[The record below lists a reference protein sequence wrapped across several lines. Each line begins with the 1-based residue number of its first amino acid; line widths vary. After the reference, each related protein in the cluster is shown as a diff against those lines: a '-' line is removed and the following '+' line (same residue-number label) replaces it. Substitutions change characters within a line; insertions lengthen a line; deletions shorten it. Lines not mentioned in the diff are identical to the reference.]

1 MRAGGQ
7 ARGRAMKL
15 VAIRQ
20 GRTDKYD
27 ELRCLRS
34 DGSATGCA
42 MPRQGILPHDLIHY
56 VVESLLSWRQAFYGM
71 VAAGADIG
79 PTMAQSHDPANR
91 ALLEQAVHAEAV
103 VESLQAQLWSAGADP
118 DAFDDAMF
126 LEGVRGACE
135 ARGRSVPELP
145 AGAGRRL
152 FDAVL
157 ALNARWQA
165 LPWYG
170 ALELELPEA

>member
-1 MRAGGQ
+1 
-7 ARGRAMKL
+7 MKL
-15 VAIRQ
+15 IATRQ

-27 ELRCLRS
+27 QLRCVRR
-34 DGSATGCA
+34 DGSATGCP

-56 VVESLLSWRQAFYGM
+56 VVESTLDWRHAFYGM

-79 PTMAQSHDPANR
+79 PAMEQSHDPANR
-91 ALLEQAVHAEAV
+91 ALADQAVHAEAV

-118 DAFDDAMF
+118 GAFDDAMF
-126 LEGVRGACE
+126 LEGVRGACT
-135 ARGRSVPELP
+135 ARGRSLP
-145 AGAGRRL
+145 VLLDGSGRRL

-157 ALNARWQA
+157 ALNARWEA

-170 ALELELPEA
+170 ALELDFPETSTLNPESRP

>member
-1 MRAGGQ
+1 
-7 ARGRAMKL
+7 MKL
-15 VAIRQ
+15 IATRQ
-20 GRTDKYD
+20 ARTDKYD
-27 ELRCLRS
+27 ELRCLRR

-56 VVESLLSWRQAFYGM
+56 VVESTLGWRHAFYGM
-71 VAAGADIG
+71 IAAGADIG
-79 PTMAQSHDPANR
+79 PTMEQSHDPQNR
-91 ALLEQAVHAEAV
+91 ALAGQAVHAEAV

-118 DAFDDAMF
+118 DAFDEAMF

-135 ARGRSVPELP
+135 ARGKSAPLLP
-145 AGAGRRL
+145 AGSGRRL

-157 ALNARWQA
+157 ALDARWQA

-170 ALELELPEA
+170 ALELELAEH